1 LVRPEGVGTW
11 TYFTLPFDARERF
24 GRRGQ
29 IQVRGTVSGEP
40 FGSPLLPHGDGRHYL
55 VVPKALRDKLRIQAG
70 NQVQVTMDRGSR
82 ASPWPADLRRAL
94 NRRAS
99 ARSSFA
105 KMALSHR
112 RAYLKWIQS
121 AKNPE
126 TRQRRIELTVEMITA
141 GKRLK

>member
-1 LVRPEGVGTW
+1 M
-11 TYFTLPFDARERF
+11 
-24 GRRGQ
+24 
-29 IQVRGTVSGEP
+29 
-40 FGSPLLPHGDGRHYL
+40 
-55 VVPKALRDKLRIQAG
+55 PKALRDKLRIQAG
-70 NQVQVTMDRGSR
+70 NQVQVTMERGSR

-105 KMALSHR
+105 KMAPGHR
-112 RAYLKWIQS
+112 RAYLEWIQS
-121 AKNPE
+121 AKRLE